1 MLRPP
6 SASGKGDVPESM
18 LTVDEECQKG

>member
-6 SASGKGDVPESM
+6 SASRHQRRHRPGP
-18 LTVDEECQKG
+18 T